1 MKDDFMMYTSRAI
14 TLIRKNIF
22 TCILPAGFYA
32 LFIHNPYIASNQG
45 LFFLMSII
53 LIFFPYP
60 YVYGKIAEIISN
72 CRKSSCIILVKT
84 HWVNYLVAS
93 LILSTPALLLGLTGK
108 GVAAESSFIEEA
120 GSFVIDIATLYVF
133 PLVFLQKTS
142 ISSII
147 LGIKCLIGNFS
158 YSLPLIIIK
167 GMQSIILS
175 MVQRMMEG
183 QKSLMADV
191 FSSVAGAASIM
202 VSVYIFIVAAMVL
215 KDHLVN
221 LDDEC
226 TGV

>member
-1 MKDDFMMYTSRAI
+1 MKNDFMIYTSRAI

-22 TCILPAGFYA
+22 TCILPAIFYA

-84 HWVNYLVAS
+84 HWANYLIAS
-93 LILSTPALLLGLTGK
+93 LILSTPALLLGLTG
-108 GVAAESSFIEEA
+108 ESSFIEEA

-142 ISSII
+142 ISSIL

-226 TGV
+226 TG